1 MRKSDEDTT
10 YLDSEICSRACRTNF
25 QQQAFLMI
33 GVMALLPKTKQELPS
48 VLSSFAFA
56 IWQTGTSLEILT
68 NHEVPSVRDC
78 YILGRAMFET
88 ILNACYV
95 CAKGESLAEQAIRH
109 AQQKKYRSF
118 DRKVSVND
126 TVLSLKRAPEV
137 DLDKFPDLKAAV
149 EEFTTRSGRERTE
162 WTNDSLVKRIEAV
175 DKKYDGKASK
185 LLTIGMLQI
194 YRDAS
199 EMVHGT
205 LYSVLDYM
213 GRLDGRPSDEK
224 GKRNL
229 KQRDIPRIN
238 LLLIILSLCINQLI
252 RILGQEFSL
261 DDIVADSNKS
271 DEKMMAASKEFG
283 DTSAPSSEG

>member
-1 MRKSDEDTT
+1 
-10 YLDSEICSRACRTNF
+10 
-25 QQQAFLMI
+25 
-33 GVMALLPKTKQELPS
+33 
-48 VLSSFAFA
+48 
-56 IWQTGTSLEILT
+56 
-68 NHEVPSVRDC
+68 
-78 YILGRAMFET
+78 MFET

-95 CAKGESLAEQAIRH
+95 CAKGEDLAKQALRH

-126 TVLSLKRAPEV
+126 AVLSLKRVPEV
-137 DLDKFPDLKAAV
+137 DLDKFPDLKEAV
-149 EEFTTRSGRERTE
+149 EEFTTKSGRERTE

-175 DKKYDGKASK
+175 DNKYGGKASK

-199 EMVHGT
+199 EMAHGT
-205 LYSVLDYM
+205 LYSVLEYF
-213 GRLDGRPSDEK
+213 GRLDGRPTDQK

-229 KQRDIPRIN
+229 KQRDTPRIN

-261 DDIVADSNKS
+261 DDIAADSDKS
-271 DEKMMAASKEFG
+271 
-283 DTSAPSSEG
+283 